1 MTRAG
6 RGLPTVPVRLP
17 PPGPRASCL
26 EQCSSRTRRGQ
37 TNLSCSLDHVTT
49 LIRSDSGA
57 FSLNSHTF
65 LFLESQTHSEC
76 GHKRAS
82 PGCCGLCGSLLGLL
96 GFHGNAM
103 VNRHMQILVYVEA
116 VLRFQAD
123 TRILP
128 HFQLKEHGKP
138 LLADLQKR
146 YYRLG
151 K

>member
-82 PGCCGLCGSLLGLL
+82 PGCCGLCGSLLGSA
-96 GFHGNAM
+96 GFPWQRHGEQTHADSC
-103 VNRHMQILVYVEA
+103 
-116 VLRFQAD
+116 LRRSCATFPGRYSD
-123 TRILP
+123 TPTLP
-128 HFQLKEHGKP
+128 AEGTWK
-138 LLADLQKR
+138 AASS
-146 YYRLG
+146 
-151 K
+151 